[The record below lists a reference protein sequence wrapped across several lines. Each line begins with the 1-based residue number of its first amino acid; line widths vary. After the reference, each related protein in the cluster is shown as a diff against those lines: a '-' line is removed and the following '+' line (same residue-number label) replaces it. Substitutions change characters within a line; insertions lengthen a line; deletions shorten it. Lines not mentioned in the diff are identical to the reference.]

1 MNYLAHVYLSGEHK
15 MVTIGNFMADSI
27 KGKSYQDYSKA
38 LQVGILLH
46 REIDTF
52 TDAHPT
58 VRKSTKRLHE
68 KYGHYSGI
76 IVDILYDHF
85 LAKNWSNYCQTPLET
100 YINNFYDSLEV
111 HFELL
116 PRPIQKMLPYMTC
129 DNWLLSYA
137 SITGIENVLTGMNR
151 RTKHKSQMH
160 LAIEDLKLFYD
171 EFETEFTSFFKE
183 LIIFSKDKLKT
194 LSSQLNIAI

>member
-15 MVTIGNFMADSI
+15 MITIGNFMADGI
-27 KGKSYQDYSKA
+27 KGKSYQNYPKA
-38 LQVGILLH
+38 LQIGILLH

-58 VRKSTKRLHE
+58 FRKSTKRLHE

-85 LAKNWSNYCQTPLET
+85 LAKNWDNYCETPLAE
-100 YINNFYDSLEV
+100 YVDGFYDALEDN
-111 HFELL
+111 FEIL
-116 PRPIQKMLPYMTC
+116 PQRIQQMLPYMISG
-129 DNWLLSYA
+129 NWLLSYA
-137 SITGIENVLTGMNR
+137 SIEGIGKVLEGMNR
-151 RTKHKSQMH
+151 RTKNRSQMN
-160 LAIEDLKLFYD
+160 LAIEDLKTFYE

-183 LIIFSKDKLKT
+183 LIAFSQEKLKT
-194 LSSQLNIAI
+194 LSSQLNFEH